1 MQQKVKYRLVGL
13 AVILVSAAMVFP
25 IFFDGAGYKER
36 HLMSEIPEAPERPEI
51 VRIEP
56 KSVPLPDTSVPAE
69 PMAPVVLPKPSEK
82 VKKII
87 DKVVVANQVTI
98 DIHKDQPVLDQ
109 QGVPV
114 AWTLQLASFKDEA
127 NAKSLRKQL
136 ISEGHKVFSR
146 KQGDLVKVY
155 VGPEFQKTRLEAL
168 KLKLKTDFGLNGIIV
183 RFTTQ

>member
-1 MQQKVKYRLVGL
+1 MQQKIKYRLVGL
-13 AVILVSAAMVFP
+13 AVILASAAVVFP

-36 HLMSEIPEAPERPEI
+36 HLASEIPEAPERPEI
-51 VRIEP
+51 VRIQP
-56 KSVPLPDTSVPAE
+56 KSTPLPDTSTAAE
-69 PMAPVVLPKPSEK
+69 PMEPVELPKPPEK
-82 VKKII
+82 VKK
-87 DKVVVANQVTI
+87 TI
-98 DIHKDQPVLDQ
+98 EKIVKKNDVKIEIHDDQPVLDQ

-136 ISEGHKVFSR
+136 ITEGHKVFTR

-155 VGPEFQKTRLEAL
+155 VGPEFQRTRLEAL